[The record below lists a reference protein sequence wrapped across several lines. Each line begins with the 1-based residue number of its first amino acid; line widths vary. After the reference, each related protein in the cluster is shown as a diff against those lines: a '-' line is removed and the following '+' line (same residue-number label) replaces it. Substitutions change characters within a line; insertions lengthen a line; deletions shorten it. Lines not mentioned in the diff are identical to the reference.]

1 MIKDLL
7 QNISPSLTD
16 QLPHGAINELAEK
29 HEKSRQSIAM
39 MLRGDNGSEENVE
52 AVLKSTIEILRNDSN
67 RQQQL
72 AGQLEIIIAQQ
83 TSNCI

>member
-16 QLPHGAINELAEK
+16 QLPHGTINVLAEK

-39 MLRGDNGSEENVE
+39 MLRGDNGSEENVG
-52 AVLKSTIEILRNDSN
+52 AVLKSAIEILRRDAD

-72 AGQLEIIIAQQ
+72 AGQLEGILGQSLTAA
-83 TSNCI
+83 

>member
-16 QLPHGAINELAEK
+16 QLPHGTINVLAEK
-29 HEKSRQSIAM
+29 HEKSRQRIAM
-39 MLRGDNGSEENVE
+39 KLRGDNGSEENVG
-52 AVLKSTIEILRNDSN
+52 AVLKSAIEILRRDAD

-72 AGQLEIIIAQQ
+72 AGQLEGILGQSLTAA
-83 TSNCI
+83 